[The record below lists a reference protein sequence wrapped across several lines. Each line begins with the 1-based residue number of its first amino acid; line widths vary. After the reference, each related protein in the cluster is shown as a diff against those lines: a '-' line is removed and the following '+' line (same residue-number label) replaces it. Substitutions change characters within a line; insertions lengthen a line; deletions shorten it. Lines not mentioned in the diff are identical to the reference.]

1 MPIFVWIAFFLGK
14 RPGRPMNE
22 QFERIGELLVKKG
35 LVTQTTLNAALADQ
49 HNSGKRIGEILIEKG
64 LVTEFQIAQV
74 LAEQYEVPLVD
85 PSSLRPEPAAL
96 ALLDPKTALTQAVL
110 PYRFSQGELECAIAD
125 PLDVETTD
133 RLIQVTRCRL
143 RLFVAPRGALLEAI
157 ERAYN
162 VERVVTETPRPP
174 ERFSDVVEKDN
185 FSSIFWLDAFDRQLD
200 RPVSLLVTSAKTG
213 EVPHLYTRVRAL
225 SRSHSIHVATVY
237 DWFEERGYAWAVL
250 RRIEGWLLER
260 VQREHGPRSVPEAAQ
275 LVASVA
281 EAIGALRVGNEPV
294 SLVCPTNVV
303 IDEQKQV
310 SLVPFVKPPDIY
322 KSPEEWGGLP
332 ADDRS
337 HVFSLGVLLYESLT
351 GVNPFYRGN
360 REEMLDRIL
369 TGKLQTF
376 NSLPNAMQFVLKKCL
391 SPDPTKR
398 FFAPINLAQSLRS
411 YKWLDR
417 SAEATRAVTR
427 TNEDREE
434 LLKMISEPYEERRVP
449 IWKRLFGKKVA

>member
-1 MPIFVWIAFFLGK
+1 
-14 RPGRPMNE
+14 MNE
-22 QFERIGELLVKKG
+22 QYERIGELLVKKG
-35 LVTQTTLNAALADQ
+35 LVTQTTLNAVLAEQ
-49 HNSGKRIGEILIEKG
+49 YNSGKRIGEILVEKG
-64 LVTEFQIAQV
+64 IVTEFQVAQV

-125 PLDVETTD
+125 PLDVEATD
-133 RLIQVTRCRL
+133 RLVQLTRCRL

-162 VERVVTETPRPP
+162 VEHVISEAPRPP
-174 ERFSDVVEKDN
+174 ERFADFVEKGN
-185 FSSIFWLDAFDRQLD
+185 FSNVFWLDAFDKQLD

-213 EVPHLYTRVRAL
+213 EVPHLYSRVRTL
-225 SRSHSIHVATVY
+225 SRSNSIHVATVY

-250 RRIEGWLLER
+250 RRIDGRLLEQI
-260 VQREHGPRSVPEAAQ
+260 QREHGPRSIAEAAQ
-275 LVASVA
+275 LVASIA
-281 EAIGALRVGNEPV
+281 EALGALRGGNEPV

-303 IDEQKQV
+303 INEQKEV
-310 SLVPFVKPPDIY
+310 SLIPFVKPSDLY
-322 KSPEEWGGLP
+322 KSPEELGGLR

-337 HVFSLGVLLYESLT
+337 HVFSLGILLYECLT
-351 GVNPFYRGN
+351 GINPFYRGN
-360 REEMLDRIL
+360 RDEMLEKIL

-398 FFAPINLAQSLRS
+398 FFAPINLAQSLKS
-411 YKWLDR
+411 YKWLDK
-417 SAEATRAVTR
+417 SAEATHTVAR
-427 TNEDREE
+427 TSEDRDE
-434 LLKMISEPYEERRVP
+434 LLRMISEPYEERKVP

>member
-1 MPIFVWIAFFLGK
+1 
-14 RPGRPMNE
+14 MNE

-35 LVTQTTLNAALADQ
+35 LVTQTTLNAALAEQ

-64 LVTEFQIAQV
+64 LVTEFQVAQV

-125 PLDVETTD
+125 PLDVEATD
-133 RLIQVTRCRL
+133 HLVQLTRCRL

-157 ERAYN
+157 ERAYK
-162 VERVVTETPRPP
+162 VEHVISETPKPP
-174 ERFSDVVEKDN
+174 ERFTDSVEKGN
-185 FSSIFWLDAFDRQLD
+185 FSNVFWLDAFDKQLD

-213 EVPHLYTRVRAL
+213 EVPHLYSRVRTL
-225 SRSHSIHVATVY
+225 SRSHSIQVATVY

-250 RRIEGWLLER
+250 RRIDGRLLEQI
-260 VQREHGPRSVPEAAQ
+260 QRENGPRSVAEAAQ
-275 LVASVA
+275 LIASIA
-281 EAIGALRVGNEPV
+281 EALGALRVGNEPV

-303 IDEQKQV
+303 INDQKEV
-310 SLVPFVKPPDIY
+310 SLVPFVKPSDMY
-322 KSPEEWGGLP
+322 KSPEELGGLP

-337 HVFSLGVLLYESLT
+337 HVFSLGVLLYECLA

-360 REEMLDRIL
+360 REEMLDRIF

-398 FFAPINLAQSLRS
+398 FFAPINLAQSLKS
-411 YKWLDR
+411 YKWLDK
-417 SAEATRAVTR
+417 SAEATRTVVHTS
-427 TNEDREE
+427 EDRDE
-434 LLKMISEPYEERRVP
+434 LLRAISEPYEERKVP